1 MIPTTSKQ
9 TGGTFL
15 GLIIGLVI
23 GLGIAVVVA
32 LMITKAPIPFL
43 NKGAQPEQPVVPNA
57 SQLEDPNKSMYGNKD
72 VAKEAARDFA
82 RDPAIA
88 AKLDDDKTANK
99 SANVIPAPAAGAAPG
114 AAVPPAATAAAA
126 DERYTYFLQAGAYR
140 ETGDAESTRARLA
153 LLGVEASISERAS
166 DSGILYRVRVG
177 PFAQIDAMNKVRAR
191 LADNGMDVAVIR
203 IAK

>member
-1 MIPTTSKQ
+1 MISTTSKQ

-43 NKGAQPEQPVVPNA
+43 NKGAQPEKPVVPNA

-82 RDPAIA
+82 RDPAVA
-88 AKLDDDKTANK
+88 AKLDDDKAANK
-99 SANVIPAPAAGAAPG
+99 PANVIPAPAAGAAPG
-114 AAVPPAATAAAA
+114 AAVPPAATAAA
-126 DERYTYFLQAGAYR
+126 DERYAYFLQAGAYR

-177 PFAQIDAMNKVRAR
+177 PFGQIDAMNKVRAR